1 MNIKI
6 KIHKHLLIVVFAVVS
21 SLSLA
26 QEGTS
31 SPYSFYG
38 IGDMR
43 FRGTYENRFMGGLSV
58 QADTISLNL
67 QNPAAHS
74 ALRFST
80 FAVGL
85 NNNRNTIQSASAS
98 QEATRTSIDYLA
110 IGLPFKKLGIT
121 FGVLPFSSVGYR
133 IANTATINNLERFRQ
148 FEGRGGVD
156 RVFLAA
162 GYQLNKYFRIG
173 LEANYS
179 FGTVETTNREF
190 VNNLEA
196 GTREIN
202 SSRLF
207 GSSFTL
213 GLMYEKPINEK
224 LTSFA
229 SFAYTPETIMKSTNR
244 RRIANLLNSPVLG
257 NLVVDEINLPVDN
270 TEISMPSKLNLGF
283 GLGSKNKWLVGAE
296 VTHQQSS
303 SFGNRFNDID
313 RVSFENATRFVVG
326 GYYVPKYNSFTS
338 YLSRVVYRAGFRYEN
353 TGLVVQ
359 DQSIQDYGMTFG
371 LGMPLGGALSKINVG
386 FEYGQRGTTQQNL
399 VKENYY
405 NISIGLTFNDR
416 WFVRSKY
423 D

>member
-6 KIHKHLLIVVFAVVS
+6 KIHKHLLIVVFAVVG
-21 SLSLA
+21 SLSFA

-58 QADTISLNL
+58 QADSISLNL

-74 ALRFST
+74 ALRLST
-80 FAVGL
+80 FAVGM
-85 NNNRNTIQSASAS
+85 NNNRNKIQSATAS

-110 IGLPFKKLGIT
+110 VGLPFKKLGIT

-133 IANTATINNLERFRQ
+133 IANTANINNLERFREFQ
-148 FEGRGGVD
+148 GRGGVD

-179 FGTVETTNREF
+179 FGTVETINREF
-190 VNNLEA
+190 VTDLET
-196 GTREIN
+196 GTRETN
-202 SSRLF
+202 TSRLN
-207 GSSFTL
+207 GGSFTV
-213 GLMYEKPINEK
+213 GLMYEKPLNEK

-229 SFAYTPETIMKSTNR
+229 SFAYTPETVIRSTNNR
-244 RRIANLLNSPVLG
+244 KLANLLNSPVLG
-257 NLVVDEINLPVDN
+257 NLVVDEIDLPVEN
-270 TEISMPSKLNLGF
+270 TEITMPSRLNFGF
-283 GLGSKNKWLVGAE
+283 GVGSKNKWLVGAE
-296 VTHQQSS
+296 ITHQQSS

-313 RVSFENATRFVVG
+313 RVAFENATRFVFG
-326 GYYVPKYNSFTS
+326 GYYIPKYNSFTS
-338 YLSRVVYRAGFRYEN
+338 YLSRVVYRAGFRFEN
-353 TGLVVQ
+353 TGLIVQ

-399 VKENYY
+399 VKESYF

-416 WFVRSKY
+416 WFIRSKY

>member
-6 KIHKHLLIVVFAVVS
+6 KIHKHLLIVVFAVVG
-21 SLSLA
+21 SLSFA

-58 QADTISLNL
+58 QADSISLNL

-80 FAVGL
+80 FAVGM
-85 NNNRNTIQSASAS
+85 NNNRNTIQSATAS
-98 QEATRTSIDYLA
+98 QDATRTSIDYLA
-110 IGLPFKKLGIT
+110 VGLPFKKLGVT

-156 RVFLAA
+156 RVFIAA
-162 GYQLNKYFRIG
+162 GYELNKYFRIG
-173 LEANYS
+173 LEANFS
-179 FGTVETTNREF
+179 FGTVETINREF
-190 VNNLEA
+190 ISNLEA
-196 GTREIN
+196 GTRETN
-202 SSRLF
+202 TSRLN
-207 GSSFTL
+207 GGSFTL
-213 GLMYEKPINEK
+213 GLMYEKPLNEK

-244 RRIANLLNSPVLG
+244 RKLANLLNSPVLG
-257 NLVVDEINLPVDN
+257 NLVVDEIDLPVEN
-270 TEISMPSKLNLGF
+270 TEITMPSRVNFGF
-283 GLGSKNKWLVGAE
+283 GVGSKNKWLVGAE
-296 VTHQQSS
+296 ITHQQSS

-326 GYYVPKYNSFTS
+326 GFYVPKYNSFTS
-338 YLSRVVYRAGFRYEN
+338 YLSRVVYRAGFRFEN

-416 WFVRSKY
+416 WFIRSKY